1 MSREAIIRQIVHRDV
16 EQLGLTE
23 EIVREEA
30 VELYEA
36 ACDHFGT
43 WETALTYA
51 GVDMRHVRQR
61 KEYSSD
67 RVLQAIRTLCI
78 SSYDLTAM
86 HNMRRDRQ
94 LYEAA
99 RKHFG
104 TWKKAVAAAGINLE
118 HAFARR
124 PRKLS
129 KQDILDTIRHRHAN
143 SASLIWTDIC
153 LENRS
158 FASAAKHAFG
168 SWRRA
173 LIAAGIDPTLHRNQ
187 SGKRWD
193 QQRVI
198 ECIRRRQ
205 QEGQSLKCSDV
216 YRNHRSLVNAAQ
228 RYFGSWGAAIR
239 AAKRGL
245 VLVWFSFSLV

>member
-1 MSREAIIRQIVHRDV
+1 MSREAIIRQIVHRDL
-16 EQLGLTE
+16 EQLGLDE
-23 EIVREEA
+23 EVVREQA
-30 VELYEA
+30 AQLYES
-36 ACDHFGT
+36 ACEHFGT

-51 GVDMRHVRQR
+51 GVDVRQVRQR
-61 KEYSSD
+61 EEYSSD
-67 RVLQAIRTLCI
+67 RVLQEIRKLCI
-78 SSYDLTAM
+78 SSYDLGAM

-104 TWKKAVAAAGINLE
+104 TWRKAVAAAGINLE

-129 KQDILDTIRHRHAN
+129 KQDILETIRHRHAN
-143 SASLIWTDIC
+143 STSLIWTDIC
-153 LENRS
+153 MDNRS

-173 LIAAGIDPTLHRNQ
+173 LIAAGLDPTQHRNQ
-187 SGKRWD
+187 SGKQWD

-198 ECIRRRQ
+198 ERIRQRQ
-205 QEGQSLKCSDV
+205 EEGQSLKCADV
-216 YRNHRSLVNAAQ
+216 YREHRSLVNAAQ
-228 RYFGSWGAAIR
+228 RYFGSWGKAVR
-239 AAKRGL
+239 AANVESDR
-245 VLVWFSFSLV
+245 

>member
-1 MSREAIIRQIVHRDV
+1 MSRESIIRQIVHRDV
-16 EQLGLTE
+16 EQLGLTK
-23 EIVREEA
+23 EIVQREA
-30 VELYEA
+30 SELYEA

-51 GVDMRHVRQR
+51 GVDVRHVRQR

-67 RVLQAIRTLCI
+67 RVLQEIRTLCI
-78 SSYDLTAM
+78 SSYDLSAM

-129 KQDILDTIRHRHAN
+129 KQDMLDTIRHRHAN
-143 SASLIWTDIC
+143 SLSLIWTDIC
-153 LENRS
+153 LENRA
-158 FASAAKHAFG
+158 FASAGKHPFG

-173 LIAAGIDPTLHRNQ
+173 LIAAGLDPTQHRNK
-187 SGKRWD
+187 SGERWD

-198 ECIRRRQ
+198 ACIRKRQ
-205 QEGQSLKCSDV
+205 HEGKSLKCADV
-216 YRNHRSLVNAAQ
+216 YRDHRSLVNAAWH
-228 RYFGSWGAAIR
+228 YFGSWGEAVRVAE
-239 AAKRGL
+239 GQ
-245 VLVWFSFSLV
+245 